1 METMKSKF
9 KLLIVIASLIG
20 MSSCQ
25 ENFLEKPET
34 AGTVD
39 LEEIYSSA
47 RNAEATLFNA
57 YRGSLIHGWP
67 GGWGGWHGTLGSI
80 SGERSRGYNW
90 HATYA
95 IVEAGLRTT
104 ELSGAPA
111 GADNFF
117 ETWSCIRSAFLIK
130 ENIDR
135 VPDMTDQMK
144 EYIKAEA
151 TALVAY
157 RYMGMFYR
165 YGGVPIVTKSFLPDD
180 DMEIPR
186 ASLQETLDYILALCD
201 EAIAGLPDSWPS
213 QHYGRFTKGA
223 AMAIKARTL
232 QFAARP
238 LFNSGTPYLPFGEH
252 SDKIS
257 FGSQDITRWER
268 AVTANEAVLNWANAN
283 GYELINT
290 GGAGAGNPNPNA
302 VDDYGTAT
310 SVPGNREVI
319 LAYKRN
325 ENMTGIAVYYNP
337 SPYLPDMQ
345 WETDRVGL
353 LTNFL
358 ENYYLTDG
366 TTPVWPKIGD
376 PEPLP
381 ASHWFD
387 NVENMEARFRLDYM
401 VQGVNSLNNPGDPGW
416 TYGAAWGKR
425 VGNIT
430 RDNVFPNA
438 AGDGNGCGM
447 PAKFYYKAGSRQ
459 WFEPPLFRMAETHLN
474 LAEAYNEV
482 GNTGKALEHLNA
494 VHNRA
499 GLPAV
504 TETSQTVLR
513 QLIWRE
519 KAIEM
524 MGENHR
530 YFDVKHWMHPDIDNG
545 IIGGQF
551 REFQFLVGSGQSGAA
566 SNTFAYWDANTVFG
580 YWHPKM
586 YLEPFPQI
594 EVNKGTIV
602 QNPGY

>member
-1 METMKSKF
+1 MKKKF
-9 KLLIVIASLIG
+9 TKYILLLAVFAGIY
-20 MSSCQ
+20 SC
-25 ENFLEKPET
+25 EDAFLEKPET
-34 AGTVD
+34 SGNVD
-39 LEEIYSSA
+39 LDEVYSSTK
-47 RNAEATLFNA
+47 NAEATLFSA
-57 YRGSLIHGWP
+57 YRSTLIHGWP
-67 GGWGGWHGTLGSI
+67 GGWGGWHGALGSI
-80 SGERSRGYNW
+80 SGERHRGYNW

-95 IVEAGLRTT
+95 IVESGLRTT

-117 ETWSCIRSAFLIK
+117 ETWSCIRGAFLIK
-130 ENIDR
+130 ENIDK

-144 EYIKAEA
+144 SYIKAEA
-151 TALVAY
+151 TALIAY

-165 YGGVPIVTKSFLPDD
+165 YGGVPIVRKAFLPDD
-180 DMEIPR
+180 DMNIPR
-186 ASLQETLDYILALCD
+186 ATLQETLDYVLELCD

-213 QHYGRFTKGA
+213 NYYGRFTKGA

-238 LFNSGTPYLPFGEH
+238 LFNSSTPYLDFGADN
-252 SDKIS
+252 DKIS
-257 FGSQDITRWER
+257 FGSVDNNRWQA
-268 AVTANEAVLNWANAN
+268 AVNANEAVLTWANAH
-283 GYELINT
+283 GYQLINT
-290 GGAGAGNPNPNA
+290 GGAGVGNPNPNA

-310 SVPGNREVI
+310 SVPGNKEVI

-325 ENMTGIAVYYNP
+325 EDMTNIVIYYNP
-337 SPYLPDMQ
+337 SPYLSNAQ
-345 WETDRVGL
+345 WETDNSGL

-358 ENYYLTDG
+358 ENYYLKDG
-366 TTPVWPKIGD
+366 TNPVWPKIGD
-376 PEPLP
+376 TAPLP
-381 ASHWFD
+381 SSHWFN

-401 VQGVNSLNNPGDPGW
+401 LQGVNSLNNPGDPGW
-416 TYGAAWGKR
+416 TYGAGFGKR

-430 RDNVFPNA
+430 RDISVFPNA
-438 AGDGNGCGM
+438 AGDGKGCGL

-474 LAEAYNEV
+474 LAEAYNEI
-482 GNTGKALEHLNA
+482 GNSAKALEHLNA

-504 TETSQTVLR
+504 NETNQAALR

-519 KAIEM
+519 KAIEFI
-524 MGENHR
+524 GENHR
-530 YFDVKHWMHPDIDNG
+530 YYDVKHWKHPNIDKG

-566 SNTFAYWDANTVFG
+566 SNTLMYWDANTVYG

-586 YLEPFPQI
+586 YLEPFPQT
-594 EVNKGTIV
+594 EVNKGIIV